1 MDNGF
6 VGTVEEWL
14 SSLKSDP
21 GEPPDMSEYLKTT
34 EVTEIVEREIET
46 ATGDFHIHANKA
58 MLDRLTPELMQE
70 LDGFQ
75 QFEDS
80 TNYDIHDI
88 REALLPISSAAHTH
102 NNKNVLDTI
111 TEQYMRDKVAFHAHT
126 ANVLRD

>member
-1 MDNGF
+1 M
-6 VGTVEEWL
+6 
-14 SSLKSDP
+14 
-21 GEPPDMSEYLKTT
+21 
-34 EVTEIVEREIET
+34 T
-46 ATGDFHIHANKA
+46 A
-58 MLDRLTPELMQE
+58 LTPELMQE

-102 NNKNVLDTI
+102 NNKNVLDII
-111 TEQYMRDKVAFHAHT
+111 TEQYMRDEVAFHAHT